1 MVKACKENNFTD
13 LIILHEHKGEPD
25 GLIVCHM
32 PFGPTAYFGLSNV
45 ILRHDLDTK
54 PQTMSEQSPH
64 LIFDGFASWLGD
76 RL

>member
-1 MVKACKENNFTD
+1 MIKDIINACKENNFTD
-13 LIILHEHKGEPD
+13 LVIIHEHKGEPD

-54 PQTMSEQSPH
+54 P
-64 LIFDGFASWLGD
+64 
-76 RL
+76 

>member
-1 MVKACKENNFTD
+1 MNRGAYVIKDIINACKENNFTD

-25 GLIVCHM
+25 GMIVCHM

-54 PQTMSEQSPH
+54 PQTMSE
-64 LIFDGFASWLGD
+64 
-76 RL
+76 